1 MSTRAESSV
10 RAVYEHPFMVRLCH
24 WLTAISLT
32 LMIGSGIEIFR
43 AFPSFSTKIPE
54 NDIADIPSWLGVG
67 GWLGGALQLHYAFMW
82 VFAGAGLLYVGSQ
95 IATRNYKQVLF
106 ALSDIHG
113 VWPMFRHYFLFG
125 PKPHVSASYNPLQK
139 LAYTLVIVTGLLS
152 LITGVALS
160 KPIQFAWLVQLL
172 GGFGLVRLEHFL
184 AMLGFLAFIPGHLIM
199 VLLHGWSNF
208 ASMLSGWKLEGE
220 DRLPKE

>member
-1 MSTRAESSV
+1 MSTRAANSI
-10 RAVYEHPFMVRLCH
+10 RAVYEHPYMVRLCH

-54 NDIADIPSWLGVG
+54 TDIADIPSWLGVG
-67 GWLGGALQLHYAFMW
+67 GLGGALQLHYTFMW

-106 ALSDIHG
+106 ALSDIYG

-125 PKPHVSASYNPLQK
+125 PKPHGSASYNPLQK

-160 KPIQFAWLVQLL
+160 KPVQFAWLVQLL

-208 ASMLSGWKLEGE
+208 ASMLSGWKLEGK
-220 DRLPKE
+220 DRLPNE

>member
-1 MSTRAESSV
+1 
-10 RAVYEHPFMVRLCH
+10 
-24 WLTAISLT
+24 
-32 LMIGSGIEIFR
+32 
-43 AFPSFSTKIPE
+43 
-54 NDIADIPSWLGVG
+54 
-67 GWLGGALQLHYAFMW
+67 

-106 ALSDIHG
+106 ALSDIYG

-125 PKPHVSASYNPLQK
+125 PKPHGSASYNPLQK

-160 KPIQFAWLVQLL
+160 KPVQFAWLVQLL

-208 ASMLSGWKLEGE
+208 ASMLSGWKLEGK
-220 DRLPKE
+220 DRLPKQ